1 MDFRAIMDINFIV
14 SIVILGIIISKKMN
28 YIVEIRKTVLTFI
41 LISIIIPFINIIF
54 GVKLTYH
61 FIEFMTIGGLVY
73 YFEIKD
79 FNISLFI
86 ASIFSL
92 SFSVC
97 RYILIFTYVTCTFYL
112 GNEKIL
118 NTKTII
124 IFQVIVLS
132 LIILFII
139 FTIYLINIMLENMKF
154 NRKLI
159 STILVFLVIV
169 LITGTVF
176 DVDTVESELVYRAS
190 ICSIFIAIYMGI
202 ICICLYKKYQDIKLK
217 SQVSLL
223 KNQLYYQE
231 RYYEKVLKGYEYARR
246 AKHDLNNHIN
256 VMRYLLETKDYV
268 AMEEY
273 LNRINEFILDNKEIK
288 VCGNK
293 IINAICVEKIALCR
307 NKKIKID
314 FDIDIPGDIN
324 MNLLTLCIVYGNLLD
339 NAIEACERISDKNIE
354 RFIDVISFL
363 EFDKLY
369 LKVVNSKDISQKNI
383 SGRFITSKSDKKNH
397 GLGLGNVMH
406 VVNKNKGYVDF
417 KDLNDVFEVNLY
429 MNLKN
434 NNE

>member
-1 MDFRAIMDINFIV
+1 MDFRTIMDVNCIV
-14 SIVILGIIISKKMN
+14 SIVILGIIISKKIN
-28 YIVEIRKTVLTFI
+28 SIVETRKTVLTFI

-54 GVKLTYH
+54 GVKLIYH
-61 FIEFMTIGGLVY
+61 FIEFMTIWGLVY

-112 GNEKIL
+112 GNERIL

-139 FTIYLINIMLENMKF
+139 FTTYLINIMLENMRF

-169 LITGTVF
+169 LITGIVF
-176 DVDTVESELVYRAS
+176 DANTVESELVYRAS

-246 AKHDLNNHIN
+246 VKHDLNNHIN

-324 MNLLTLCIVYGNLLD
+324 MNLLTLCVVYGNLLD

-354 RFIDVISFL
+354 RFIEVTSFL
-363 EFDKLY
+363 EFNKLY
-369 LKVVNSKDISQKNI
+369 LKVVNSKVNKVKKRY
-383 SGRFITSKSDKKNH
+383 GRFISSKSDKKNH
-397 GLGLGNVMH
+397 GLGLENVRY
-406 VVNKNKGYVDF
+406 VVNKNKGYVGF